1 MAAAHALAI
10 TGQPVLADGIPALI
24 MPAAGQRVAG
34 LLARYLVRG
43 GAVTE
48 RSFPPSSTEPLQA
61 CAAALSAWLHQHIGE
76 TACLSPVF
84 SLQPVETCEIDAIE
98 ETQAVQEP
106 SDVEGVRG
114 MHIYWEEGSVY
125 RWTVGPCL
133 NRLEAAVPGLGAT
146 VLRVLED
153 NGSVV
158 YPLLTPSIL
167 LEQASNLYWLGE
179 PDETEYL
186 DEYCDGDPDTR
197 EAMRAD
203 MVTRAE
209 IEASFPAW
217 ALTRAAGLSQRRLHA
232 LSTHH
237 DDAFVRRMAEL
248 TLALARTPV
257 SRDFTARREG
267 LFIGFGAVLCW
278 ADNDV
283 AVRVS
288 DDYAQY
294 AWQGDSFGEIG
305 EVVLPADQPS
315 ALRRWMRAM
324 KPNLRAI
331 GLIDR
336 LLQFLSA

>member
-1 MAAAHALAI
+1 MAATHAIASA
-10 TGQPVLADGIPALI
+10 GQPVLADGIPAVI

-34 LLARYLVRG
+34 VLARYLVHG

-48 RSFPPSSTEPLQA
+48 HSFPHASTDPLQA

-84 SLQPVETCEIDAIE
+84 SLQPVETCKVDEIDEA
-98 ETQAVQEP
+98 QAVQEP
-106 SDVEGVRG
+106 SDVDGIQG

-153 NGSVV
+153 KSAIA
-158 YPLLTPSIL
+158 YPLLTPSIV
-167 LEQASNLYWLGE
+167 LEEASNLYWLGE

-186 DEYCDGDPDTR
+186 DEYCDGDPDVR

-217 ALTRAAGLSQRRLHA
+217 ALMRAAGLSQRRLHA
-232 LSTHH
+232 LSTSH

-257 SRDFTARREG
+257 SRDFMARREG

-278 ADNDV
+278 ADDDV

-305 EVVLPADQPS
+305 EMVLPADQPS
-315 ALRRWMRAM
+315 ALRHWMRAM
-324 KPNLRAI
+324 TPHLRAI

-336 LLQFLSA
+336 LLHFLSA

>member
-1 MAAAHALAI
+1 MAATPALTI
-10 TGQPVLADGIPALI
+10 DGQPALADGIPASI
-24 MPAAGQRVAG
+24 MPTAGQRVAG
-34 LLARYLVRG
+34 MLARYLVCG

-48 RSFPPSSTEPLQA
+48 RSFPQASTDPLQA
-61 CAAALSAWLHQHIGE
+61 CTMALSAWLHQHIGD

-84 SLQPVETCEIDAIE
+84 SLQPVETCKVHEIK
-98 ETQAVQEP
+98 ETQPVQEP
-106 SDVEGVRG
+106 SDVDGVQG

-153 NGSVV
+153 KSSIA
-158 YPLLTPSIL
+158 YPLLTPSVL

-186 DEYCDGDPDTR
+186 DEYCDGDPDVR

-209 IEASFPAW
+209 IEASFPSW

-232 LSTHH
+232 LSTSH
-237 DDAFVRRMAEL
+237 DNSFVRRMAEL
-248 TLALARTPV
+248 AFALARTPV
-257 SRDFTARREG
+257 SRDFMARREG

-278 ADNDV
+278 ADDDV
-283 AVRVS
+283 VVRVS

-305 EVVLPADQPS
+305 EVVLPADEPS

-324 KPNLRAI
+324 TPHLHAI

-336 LLQFLSA
+336 LLHHLSE